1 MLWKIGWL
9 SGSHHT
15 KPPSSQNGCSPKK
28 LLIKSVLLPNGRCGI
43 QVRPPNQQQRPS
55 VFILLLWVHTTELLY
70 CNSLLVYERGA
81 APHLVHGEHRGI
93 FPHKQIQ
100 ILGRLI
106 HLDRENTGHLYH
118 RVITSRGAKPII
130 FFKIGNLLKPFLALS
145 NAHAH
150 IYIRWCAEM
159 GWNYF
164 CRFVFVCFTS

>member
-28 LLIKSVLLPNGRCGI
+28 LLIKSVLLPNGQCGI

-100 ILGRLI
+100 ILGRLV

-130 FFKIGNLLKPFLALS
+130 FFNIGNLLLTFFGSQQCTITCAYTVQYNVVCGDGVELFL
-145 NAHAH
+145 
-150 IYIRWCAEM
+150 
-159 GWNYF
+159 
-164 CRFVFVCFTS
+164 

>member
-1 MLWKIGWL
+1 MTIRFT
-9 SGSHHT
+9 SHQT
-15 KPPSSQNGCSPKK
+15 SILPKWMFSQKTFNQISLAANGQ
-28 LLIKSVLLPNGRCGI
+28 CGI

-100 ILGRLI
+100 ILGRLV

-130 FFKIGNLLKPFLALS
+130 FFNIGNLLLTFFGSQQCTCAYIHKVVCGDGVELFL
-145 NAHAH
+145 
-150 IYIRWCAEM
+150 
-159 GWNYF
+159 
-164 CRFVFVCFTS
+164 

>member
-28 LLIKSVLLPNGRCGI
+28 LLIKSVLLPNGQCGI

-118 RVITSRGAKPII
+118 RVIISRGAKPII
-130 FFKIGNLLKPFLALS
+130 FFNIGNLLLTFFGSQQCTCAYIHKVVCGDGVELFL
-145 NAHAH
+145 
-150 IYIRWCAEM
+150 
-159 GWNYF
+159 
-164 CRFVFVCFTS
+164 